1 MTAFRDLGTDEEFFD
16 FMSTCACGRPADT
29 FGGFCGRCAALQTL
43 GLGMHASSAEIE
55 GTYRTLVKVWHPDRF
70 QTDLKLRHAAEEKL
84 KEINT
89 AHDYLALGDA
99 AEEPRFVAEEREPV
113 PEPQPE
119 EPPAE
124 SPNAPEPIVDE
135 SDELKRVLKRYRR
148 RTASRVLPRL
158 LFLAG
163 LIAGIAFLWISMDFL
178 LSSYQKTQRPWE
190 EFKIEVSRDIH
201 ASIVRMWGNATED
214 LHGSQPENAL
224 PPAAPPQNNE
234 SPVPQP
240 RAKTGAEART
250 SPVKGGTGA
259 KPYITSGLTPTEVLA
274 FLGNPTSSSGEKM
287 LYNGSEI
294 DFRDGHVA
302 GWKIDPRNPI
312 RVKLWP
318 DQALAPGMRAY
329 AVGSSK
335 SDVISLQG
343 TPTLFSDNE
352 FGYGGSVVYFKN
364 NRVVGWKEDPASV
377 KLRVVA
383 Q

>member
-1 MTAFRDLGTDEEFFD
+1 
-16 FMSTCACGRPADT
+16 MSACACGRPADT

-43 GLGMHASSAEIE
+43 GLGMFASDTEIE
-55 GTYRTLVKVWHPDRF
+55 DTYRTLVKVWHPDRF
-70 QTDLKLRHAAEEKL
+70 QTDLKLRLAAEEKL
-84 KEINT
+84 KEINA
-89 AHDYLALGDA
+89 AHDYLTMAP

-113 PEPQPE
+113 HQTEPEPEQQP
-119 EPPAE
+119 AAT
-124 SPNAPEPIVDE
+124 SYVPEPVVEE
-135 SDELKRVLKRYRR
+135 SDEVKRVLKRYRKR
-148 RTASRVLPRL
+148 STTSTVLPRV

-163 LIAGIAFLWISMDFL
+163 GIAGIAFLWISTDFL
-178 LSSYQKTQRPWE
+178 LSSNEKTQRPWE

-214 LHGSQPENAL
+214 LHGSKPENAL
-224 PPAAPPQNNE
+224 PPAAPPQSND

-240 RAKTGAEART
+240 KAKTEAEPRT
-250 SPVKGGTGA
+250 ISPAKGTGA

-294 DFRDGHVA
+294 DFRDGRVA

-318 DQALAPGMRAY
+318 DQALTPGIRAY
-329 AVGSSK
+329 AIGSSK
-335 SDVISLQG
+335 SDVIALQG
-343 TPTLFSDNE
+343 TPTLFSDSE

-364 NRVVGWKEDPASV
+364 DRVVGWKEDPASV